1 MNSYFLIQAGRPATI
16 ASMDPG
22 DETIFDAIETVFP
35 MNTEDA
41 VMSWNRILIKISYKY
56 DLGQVI
62 YDVLDL
68 LEWVIAGHEGKTLVQ
83 WGSSTF
89 FGVWNLIRRRD
100 ELEITAEWQTVVG
113 NLEKELNARPIV
125 VMTASAFL
133 REWKRPLEIVMSALV
148 GAGYTEKLGGF
159 ARLRDLVAK
168 IDAPGVLYAP
178 TAQPTPASTGSKLT
192 SLRNVVA
199 ALDGYERLVVEVELA
214 GSRILSVTRVS
225 KEGAAVMAEFD
236 FRAQGAGLVTIPLSD
251 LIGAL
256 RAAEAELLR
265 TYPEPAPT

>member
-1 MNSYFLIQAGRPATI
+1 
-16 ASMDPG
+16 MDPD
-22 DETIFDAIETVFP
+22 DETIFGAIQQVFP

-56 DLGQVI
+56 DLSQVI

-68 LEWVIAGHEGKTLVQ
+68 LEWVIAGHDGRRLVQ

-89 FGVWNLIRRRD
+89 FGVWNLSRRGD
-100 ELEITAEWQTVVG
+100 ELEITAEWQVVVG
-113 NLEKELNARPIV
+113 DLEKELNARPTV
-125 VMTASAFL
+125 VMSASAFL

-159 ARLRDLVAK
+159 GRLRDLVAR
-168 IDAPGVLYAP
+168 IDAPGVLYGP
-178 TAQPTPASTGSKLT
+178 TAEPTSIGTGSEPT

-214 GSRILSVTRVS
+214 GSKLLSVARVS
-225 KEGAAVMAEFD
+225 KEGSAVMAELD
-236 FRAQGAGLVTIPLSD
+236 FRAQGAGLVSMPLAD
-251 LIGAL
+251 LVNAL
-256 RAAEAELLR
+256 RAAENELLR